1 MTDLLSVEEANG
13 AESLL
18 QELMFRSVPVYCVFN
33 LCFGYLRFFILL
45 VTIEALYRKN
55 RRALIRGGVA

>member
-18 QELMFRSVPVYCVFN
+18 QELMFRSVPLYCVFN
-33 LCFGYLRFFILL
+33 LC
-45 VTIEALYRKN
+45 
-55 RRALIRGGVA
+55 